1 MNQPPCVLFF
11 TFSAYHCPLRHDKFH
26 SSCQEP
32 EIQVCSALPH
42 LLQYKEQILSDK
54 ADLLFCCISTSLF
67 STIAFAN
74 VSEGELSCSVCLN
87 VYQDPVLLRCG
98 HNFCISCIGD
108 VLDAQEGSGY
118 SCPQCRT
125 EFAERPALHRNIALR
140 NIAESL
146 QPNIPE
152 QEISGI
158 LCSYCINSS
167 APAVK
172 TCVHCE
178 ASLCEGHVKVHNKAA
193 EHILIEPTTCLENR
207 KCPIHKKILEYYCN
221 KESVC
226 ICVSCRLDG
235 KHKQHQVESINTAFE
250 KKRQKLKNNLERLS
264 SQKAQAKSHIQMLL
278 DHENK
283 MKKDTACVRKT
294 ITTLFIEIKEKL
306 DALERRILHKISLE
320 ETLVSKSV
328 SDLIQYLETEM
339 DTLSKKMMK
348 VEKLCNM
355 TDTLHVLQEH
365 GEDNDTI
372 TEKHHEIKG
381 TTTGVK
387 HFHQEETFI
396 TLLHGLS
403 CIISDVKTDM
413 FPQTD
418 ADIIL
423 DRDTAGNNVNI
434 SEDLKTASYAEK
446 LNNYPEISSRF
457 SRNQVLSK
465 TIFSLGQH
473 YWEVETGTIGDWRL
487 GVAYSSIDR
496 KDQKMIGGNNKS
508 WCLRCFE
515 NKLSVVHNNEEISVA
530 APSCRP
536 IIGVYLDYE
545 AGRLTFYALCDPI
558 RHIHTFTTAFTEP
571 LHAAFLVSRS
581 FATIKGF

>member
-1 MNQPPCVLFF
+1 M
-11 TFSAYHCPLRHDKFH
+11 
-26 SSCQEP
+26 
-32 EIQVCSALPH
+32 AL
-42 LLQYKEQILSDK
+42 
-54 ADLLFCCISTSLF
+54 
-67 STIAFAN
+67 AN
-74 VSEGELSCSVCLN
+74 VSEGELSCSICLN
-87 VYQDPVLLRCG
+87 VYQDPVMLQCG
-98 HNFCISCIGD
+98 HSFCSNCIGD
-108 VLDAQEGSGY
+108 VLDEQKGSGLY

-158 LCSYCINSS
+158 LCNYCINSS
-167 APAVK
+167 APAIK
-172 TCVHCE
+172 TCVNCE

-193 EHILIEPTTCLENR
+193 EHVLIEPTTCLENR
-207 KCPIHKKILEYYCN
+207 KCFVHKKILEYYCN
-221 KESVC
+221 KDSVC

-235 KHKQHQVESINTAFE
+235 EHKQHQVDSINTAFE

-294 ITTLFIEIKEKL
+294 ITTLFVDIKEKL
-306 DALERRILHKISLE
+306 DALERRILHKMSLE

-339 DTLSKKMMK
+339 DTLSNKIRK
-348 VEKLCNM
+348 VEKLCSM
-355 TDTLHVLQEH
+355 TDTLNVLQEH

-372 TEKHHEIKG
+372 TEKHQEIKG

-396 TLLHGLS
+396 TFLHGLS
-403 CIISDVKTDM
+403 CIISDAKTDI
-413 FPQTD
+413 FAQT
-418 ADIIL
+418 ATDIVL
-423 DRDTAGNNVNI
+423 NKDTAGNTVTI
-434 SEDLKTASYAEK
+434 SEDLKTVSYAEQ
-446 LNNYPEISSRF
+446 LNNYPENPERF

-465 TIFSLGQH
+465 NVFSSGRH
-473 YWEVETGTIGDWRL
+473 YWEVETEVETGKTGGWRF

-496 KDQKMIGGNNKS
+496 KDQRMIGDNQKS
-508 WCLRCFE
+508 WCLRFNE
-515 NKLSVVHNNEEISVA
+515 NKLSVLHNNEEISVA
-530 APSCRP
+530 APACTPSF
-536 IIGVYLDYE
+536 GVYLDYE
-545 AGRLTFYALCDPI
+545 AGRLSFYVLCDPI
-558 RHIHTFTTAFTEP
+558 RHIHTFTTTFTEP
-571 LHAAFLVSRS
+571 LHAAFLVNKR
-581 FATIKGF
+581 FVKIKDFEASYTVRRCV